1 MDHKFPCKALKLLGN
16 RRKSSGL
23 GAWWRVLRYDTKAWS
38 KGEEMNKLVFIKLK
52 NFGSKMC
59 LVETMRG
66 HATEWV
72 NHVSNRELLSR
83 LYREL
88 SKLNSKKTIQIE
100 SEQGTRKHILPER
113 TANEDL
119 NGYSTSLAI
128 RGMQIMTTRR
138 YHCTPI
144 RLTKI

>member
-1 MDHKFPCKALKLLGN
+1 
-16 RRKSSGL
+16 
-23 GAWWRVLRYDTKAWS
+23 
-38 KGEEMNKLVFIKLK
+38 MNKLVFIKVK
-52 NFGSKMC
+52 NFGSEMG

-66 HATEWV
+66 QATELV
-72 NHVSNRELLSR
+72 NHISNREVLSR
-83 LYREL
+83 LYGEL

-100 SEQGTRKHILPER
+100 SEQGTRRHILPEK

-119 NGYSTSLAI
+119 NGYSTLLAI
-128 RGMQIMTTRR
+128 RGIQITTTRR